1 MNGISIHEC
10 PAAIHY
16 WYGGLLVSNQLDETL
31 IRFIS
36 LTSGDPSCAVAVP
49 CHSSTVVYTRW
60 WIFFKEVFRDG
71 TQWKEMKIGSFHY
84 PWYYGFLT

>member
-1 MNGISIHEC
+1 
-10 PAAIHY
+10 
-16 WYGGLLVSNQLDETL
+16 
-31 IRFIS
+31 
-36 LTSGDPSCAVAVP
+36 
-49 CHSSTVVYTRW
+49 VVYTRW